1 MTSYSS
7 SNNPEI
13 NPSDEKIVLENHLD
27 ELERLSDWLV
37 EVAKRHELSQRLLF
51 YLELVIAEAV
61 TNVIQNAFTDDEA
74 HKIPLWLGFENDAV
88 VIEIRDDGLLFDPLQ
103 YPEAEMP
110 QSLEDATEGGLGI
123 HLIRSY
129 CRECV
134 YRREGNE
141 NILTLI
147 LDRVD

>member
-13 NPSDEKIVLENHLD
+13 DPSDEKIVLENHLD

-51 YLELVIAEAV
+51 HLELVIAEAV

-74 HKIPLWLGFENDAV
+74 HKIPLWLGFKNDAV

-103 YPEAEMP
+103 YPEAKLP

-141 NILTLI
+141 NILTLV